1 MTRRTLS
8 APIRNNLRS
17 WRGVG
22 ALLFLL
28 LPSACGETSVSTDTR
43 TNWLS
48 TCSDDL
54 SCGGALACV
63 CGVCTRACENGQSCG
78 EVNAQAVC
86 VEVPG
91 CEQASQVC
99 AKEGFFD
106 APTDGSV
113 ADPGDANSTEGAG
126 ADSASSSSGASWI
139 TTSSGSV
146 MSTSV
151 TSTGPTDIS
160 RDSETTLDASTS
172 TTAELST
179 GESTGACDAADR
191 EYVSRDPVACEELTI
206 ECGVIAEGVGKV
218 EFNDACGCGCEPYVL
233 PPQTDSIVA
242 GECAASPPSG
252 TPANFAVLAESS
264 TTEVLCNDVP
274 TALLRSYAEMAEW
287 AGVSGCGEIASLMA
301 DVDFASQSV
310 IVVGTPERPSAS
322 VSYTLQTIDGTIHVG
337 VDAEAYCGG
346 ARPSSGFVLV
356 TVNAGPST
364 ALRVATETCFDACPD
379 DGGLPVP

>member
-1 MTRRTLS
+1 ML
-8 APIRNNLRS
+8 
-17 WRGVG
+17 
-22 ALLFLL
+22 LL
-28 LPSACGETSVSTDTR
+28 LPSACGESRVSTDTR

-48 TCSDDL
+48 SCSDDV
-54 SCGGALACV
+54 SCGGGLSCL
-63 CGVCTRACENGQSCG
+63 CGVCTQACESGQSCG
-78 EVNAQAVC
+78 EVSPEAVC

-113 ADPGDANSTEGAG
+113 ADPGDADSTARTDSDGA
-126 ADSASSSSGASWI
+126 AVV
-139 TTSSGSV
+139 TPT
-146 MSTSV
+146 STSL
-151 TSTGPTDIS
+151 TSTGPIDTSRGTD
-160 RDSETTLDASTS
+160 EMLDASTS
-172 TTAELST
+172 ATGVPTT
-179 GESTGACDAADR
+179 GEFTGDATDPCDAADR
-191 EYVSRDPVACEELTI
+191 EYVSHDPLACEGLTI

-233 PPQTDSIVA
+233 PPRTDSITA
-242 GECAASPPSG
+242 RECAESPPAG

-264 TTEVLCNDVP
+264 TSEVLCNDVP

-287 AGVSGCGEIASLMA
+287 AGASGCGEVASLMA
-301 DVDFASQSV
+301 TVDFESQSV

-322 VSYTLQTIDGTIHVG
+322 VSYTVQTIDGTIHVG
-337 VDAEAYCGG
+337 VDADAYCGG
-346 ARPSSGFVLV
+346 ARPTSGFVLV

-364 ALRVATETCFDACPD
+364 ALRVSTETCFDACPD